1 MPDDADSWD
10 ALVREHELLWGLG
23 TVALPLDG
31 LRAALA
37 REGYLEQ
44 PPLRG
49 LSSRASFEVLASAA
63 GLRRGDDFELGSSER
78 NMWLVMRDVGRLC
91 KLSCQPADAVLRAFA
106 ERIAD
111 WRRCER
117 AALVVQ
123 RRAVDRWRARRSAHL
138 SAAAICIQQINRN
151 RQRRVKEVT
160 KPTELTAAAVA
171 EEVFEAGEPQDV
183 EQAEAVLV
191 RHVVEEEEPEAEE
204 EEEEEEEE
212 HLWTERIF
220 EVTLVRL
227 SEDES
232 LGISVGFDENGAALL
247 LSCAPGT
254 PADRCGALKIDDQI
268 VAVGGR
274 SVSVL
279 TNFTELLVNEGLEV
293 TLTVS
298 RLVHSVKEDK
308 VAPLTAAAMMQQ
320 PQEEQ
325 DAAAT
330 VLQSAVRTKKA
341 RKVKQELSGE
351 EMTERRDAT
360 RSGETRR
367 DATRSGEERRD
378 AAAAVVQPALRGTKP
393 TKKKA
398 EEFQQKW
405 EEEEEEEEKNKQR
418 KAEQEKEVAAIQLQA
433 VRRGQRDRR
442 AFREKADARASLQAV
457 HSPEPFVPEEE
468 EDGAFTQGDGL
479 MMAKARRS
487 PARPSL
493 EPLIRSAAASAA
505 AEPAPAA
512 DAPPAAATAPVAD
525 VPSADAT
532 APAAATAEPSDEPS
546 RLTALFERP
555 AATALITAPEPSRRA
570 AVPMPAT
577 PQREQLEAL
586 RCEEEE
592 AAVQAAAKA
601 EAQADEDD
609 SHRRATVARAKAKA
623 EDDAATKLQAARRG
637 RAGRSKAIAARDEAK
652 AENAAAPAAN
662 APATAAPAAAAPAA
676 DAPAAAAPAAVAH
689 SFPSTPS
696 IPKLPLPRRPHLSGL
711 STDEQ
716 ARVQATMSDEELRT
730 SQRMFAKFD
739 FDGDGVVSRD
749 DFRAA
754 MRAMGSRGRSH
765 EVSTLDAMF
774 DAVDTDGDGL
784 VHFVD
789 FVRMQVRKQQKVP
802 PPAAAPAE
810 AQSRVGT
817 LKRNSAGRFGI
828 SFHSP
833 GDGTIRLE
841 NISDAHDV
849 DDERKLLCVGDIV
862 LSINGVAF
870 EESPSEEELL
880 RLVAN
885 SGQHVVLRV
894 AHPSETPPAA
904 APAPSRFASTILTTP
919 IAPPMATSASA
930 PIVASPIAASPMEI
944 RMDLG
949 EDAPDWLVDASVHVA
964 AMASVSGWLEKR
976 SGSKG
981 PNKVKLLEKWDK
993 RWFVL
998 RGSTLC
1004 YYKNEE
1010 LSKSD
1015 QPPSGTLECAGAHLS
1030 QSTKGQVFRFAVE
1043 SAERELKLRAPTFAE
1058 YDMWTQAIRL
1068 FAASGTNASEGT
1080 PGAVEGTPGASSS
1093 PSSSTAGSPIMS
1105 ARHPLVPMVAP
1116 VAAPS
1121 GTSAAAT
1128 ALIMAEG
1135 KRVTGGTERKHGA
1148 VVGTARKGA
1157 KACVRSGDMSIT
1169 ISLGGSSGAGAG
1181 SARAAAAAGGGS
1193 LAAAGAVAGL
1203 PMAAPPLTAAQPA
1216 SDPFAQAVLG
1226 TYQLLCPD
1234 GDGRVDAPC
1243 WARLMG
1249 QITSAYGIVV
1259 PAAQLAALFE
1269 AAIEESGD
1277 GGAGARH
1284 GAPAY
1289 VDVRRI
1295 AQMSSIGRYFSILRQ
1310 ARAEA
1315 QAQAQA
1321 EAQAHAWR
1329 SFVAQAQADAEAQ
1342 THAQALQHL
1351 QHTSQAAHR
1360 PPSPSLQVPHSPS
1373 LSSRRSLSPSPSPH
1387 PHPLQARSL
1396 QPAMAELNARTSG
1409 RLVTSKPIAA
1419 TAVGALPPKAS
1430 SQSRA
1435 QRSALCGGCI
1445 SSTSSTGRSSTS
1457 GSNRAVRVL
1466 STAAAAL
1473 SLLGGTTK
1481 ASQPISTAAVR
1492 QPSSRRNGASSSR
1505 R

>member
-1 MPDDADSWD
+1 
-10 ALVREHELLWGLG
+10 
-23 TVALPLDG
+23 
-31 LRAALA
+31 
-37 REGYLEQ
+37 
-44 PPLRG
+44 
-49 LSSRASFEVLASAA
+49 
-63 GLRRGDDFELGSSER
+63 
-78 NMWLVMRDVGRLC
+78 
-91 KLSCQPADAVLRAFA
+91 
-106 ERIAD
+106 
-111 WRRCER
+111 
-117 AALVVQ
+117 
-123 RRAVDRWRARRSAHL
+123 
-138 SAAAICIQQINRN
+138 
-151 RQRRVKEVT
+151 
-160 KPTELTAAAVA
+160 
-171 EEVFEAGEPQDV
+171 
-183 EQAEAVLV
+183 
-191 RHVVEEEEPEAEE
+191 
-204 EEEEEEEE
+204 
-212 HLWTERIF
+212 
-220 EVTLVRL
+220 
-227 SEDES
+227 
-232 LGISVGFDENGAALL
+232 
-247 LSCAPGT
+247 
-254 PADRCGALKIDDQI
+254 
-268 VAVGGR
+268 
-274 SVSVL
+274 
-279 TNFTELLVNEGLEV
+279 
-293 TLTVS
+293 
-298 RLVHSVKEDK
+298 
-308 VAPLTAAAMMQQ
+308 
-320 PQEEQ
+320 
-325 DAAAT
+325 
-330 VLQSAVRTKKA
+330 
-341 RKVKQELSGE
+341 
-351 EMTERRDAT
+351 
-360 RSGETRR
+360 
-367 DATRSGEERRD
+367 
-378 AAAAVVQPALRGTKP
+378 
-393 TKKKA
+393 
-398 EEFQQKW
+398 
-405 EEEEEEEEKNKQR
+405 
-418 KAEQEKEVAAIQLQA
+418 
-433 VRRGQRDRR
+433 
-442 AFREKADARASLQAV
+442 
-457 HSPEPFVPEEE
+457 
-468 EDGAFTQGDGL
+468 
-479 MMAKARRS
+479 
-487 PARPSL
+487 
-493 EPLIRSAAASAA
+493 
-505 AEPAPAA
+505 
-512 DAPPAAATAPVAD
+512 
-525 VPSADAT
+525 
-532 APAAATAEPSDEPS
+532 
-546 RLTALFERP
+546 
-555 AATALITAPEPSRRA
+555 
-570 AVPMPAT
+570 
-577 PQREQLEAL
+577 
-586 RCEEEE
+586 
-592 AAVQAAAKA
+592 
-601 EAQADEDD
+601 
-609 SHRRATVARAKAKA
+609 
-623 EDDAATKLQAARRG
+623 
-637 RAGRSKAIAARDEAK
+637 
-652 AENAAAPAAN
+652 
-662 APATAAPAAAAPAA
+662 
-676 DAPAAAAPAAVAH
+676 
-689 SFPSTPS
+689 
-696 IPKLPLPRRPHLSGL
+696 
-711 STDEQ
+711 
-716 ARVQATMSDEELRT
+716 
-730 SQRMFAKFD
+730 
-739 FDGDGVVSRD
+739 
-749 DFRAA
+749 
-754 MRAMGSRGRSH
+754 
-765 EVSTLDAMF
+765 
-774 DAVDTDGDGL
+774 
-784 VHFVD
+784 
-789 FVRMQVRKQQKVP
+789 
-802 PPAAAPAE
+802 
-810 AQSRVGT
+810 
-817 LKRNSAGRFGI
+817 
-828 SFHSP
+828 
-833 GDGTIRLE
+833 
-841 NISDAHDV
+841 
-849 DDERKLLCVGDIV
+849 
-862 LSINGVAF
+862 
-870 EESPSEEELL
+870 
-880 RLVAN
+880 
-885 SGQHVVLRV
+885 
-894 AHPSETPPAA
+894 
-904 APAPSRFASTILTTP
+904 
-919 IAPPMATSASA
+919 
-930 PIVASPIAASPMEI
+930 
-944 RMDLG
+944 
-949 EDAPDWLVDASVHVA
+949 
-964 AMASVSGWLEKR
+964 
-976 SGSKG
+976 
-981 PNKVKLLEKWDK
+981 
-993 RWFVL
+993 
-998 RGSTLC
+998 
-1004 YYKNEE
+1004 
-1010 LSKSD
+1010 
-1015 QPPSGTLECAGAHLS
+1015 
-1030 QSTKGQVFRFAVE
+1030 VE